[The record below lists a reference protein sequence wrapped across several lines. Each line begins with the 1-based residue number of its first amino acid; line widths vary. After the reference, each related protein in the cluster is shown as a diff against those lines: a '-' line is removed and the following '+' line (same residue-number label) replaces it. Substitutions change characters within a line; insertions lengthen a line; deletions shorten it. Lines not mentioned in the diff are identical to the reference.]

1 MNAAIYRPTDQEIG
15 YLTQLK
21 QMPGY
26 SVLERIFLSELD
38 LMQVAFMNVEAGEQ
52 DYEKKL
58 AAKHALAKGG
68 AQFYAQVCEKVE
80 SYIARLGERNTQP
93 LIQAD
98 PTESLLDY

>member
-1 MNAAIYRPTDQEIG
+1 MNAAIYKPTDQEIG

-26 SVLERIFLSELD
+26 PVLENIFLSELD

-58 AAKHALAKGG
+58 SAKHALAKGG
-68 AQFYAQVCEKVE
+68 AQFYAQVCEKVAG
-80 SYIARLGERNTQP
+80 YIARLGEKNSTP
-93 LIQAD
+93 AVLPD
-98 PTESLLDY
+98 MTEEMFG